1 MKQSVRWSS
10 LLISTLFFLSL
21 ALGARATTL
30 GVALDIS
37 GTGLSVAD
45 GGVGLQ
51 TLGAG
56 TATISVNVGGP
67 VQAALLYW
75 AGRDRP
81 CPENPPGTCVIP
93 SQPYKDQALVFDGYP
108 ITGTI
113 IGTEGQPVSGGGPIN
128 NIAFLADVTAIVQAK
143 GTGLQS
149 FSVQDGDG
157 AQNLFRLDGAGLLVI
172 YTDQADTAQYRLM
185 VFDGLDLAY
194 GADPTPSATRE
205 TAAVVFSHGST
216 PGARQATLRLFVGDA
231 TAARPDRVDVS
242 NNPSIMNGL
251 DGTDGAAFDT
261 DAVVLDVPA
270 GMAST
275 TVQLFS
281 APVDANPDTLLWV
294 AAVLRVPLEAAPP
307 PDMGC
312 GPGYWKNHTDAWP
325 PTGSSPGQAVGSVFT
340 SAPGPLSS
348 QTLFQAL
355 QGSGGKGTI
364 GAARLL
370 LRAGVASVLSGAHPD
385 VNYPR
390 TMGSILTDVNA
401 ALTSGSRTTIL
412 ELAAELD
419 ADNNL
424 PCPLF

>member
-1 MKQSVRWSS
+1 MKQSVRWSA
-10 LLISTLFFLSL
+10 LLVSTLIFLSL
-21 ALGARATTL
+21 AVGAHATTL
-30 GVALDIS
+30 SVALDVT

-51 TLGAG
+51 TLGTG
-56 TATISVNVGGP
+56 TATITVDIDGP

-81 CPENPPGTCVIP
+81 CPQSPPGTCVIP
-93 SQPYKDQALVFDGYP
+93 SQPYKDQVLRFEGNL

-113 IGTEGQPVSGGGPIN
+113 IGTEAQPVSGGGPIN
-128 NIAFLADVTAIVQAK
+128 NIAFLADVTSIVLAK
-143 GTGLQS
+143 GIGLQS

-157 AQNLFRLDGAGLLVI
+157 GQNLFSLEGAGLLVV
-172 YTDQADTAQYRLM
+172 YMDPGDAAQYRVI

-194 GADPTPSATRE
+194 GDDPTPGATRV
-205 TAAVVFSHGST
+205 TSPVVFSHGGMSS
-216 PGARQATLRLFVGDA
+216 ARKATLRLFVGGA
-231 TAARPDRVDVS
+231 TASRPDRVDVS
-242 NNPSIMNGL
+242 NNPGIVDGL

-261 DAVVLDVPA
+261 DASVIDVPA
-270 GMAST
+270 GIAST

-281 APVDANPDTLLWV
+281 APEGQDPDTLLWEV
-294 AAVLRVPLEAAPP
+294 AVLRVPLEDAPP

-312 GPGYWKNHTDAWP
+312 GPGYWKNHTEAWP
-325 PTGSSPGQAVGSVFT
+325 PTGYSPGQAVSSVF
-340 SAPGPLSS
+340 SGAPSPLAS
-348 QTLFQAL
+348 QSLLQAL
-355 QGSGGKGTI
+355 QGSGGKGTA
-364 GAARLL
+364 GAARRLV
-370 LRAGVASVLSGAHPD
+370 RAGVAAVLNGAHPD

-390 TMGSILTDVNA
+390 TTGSILTDVHA
-401 ALTSGSRTTIL
+401 VLTGGDRTTML